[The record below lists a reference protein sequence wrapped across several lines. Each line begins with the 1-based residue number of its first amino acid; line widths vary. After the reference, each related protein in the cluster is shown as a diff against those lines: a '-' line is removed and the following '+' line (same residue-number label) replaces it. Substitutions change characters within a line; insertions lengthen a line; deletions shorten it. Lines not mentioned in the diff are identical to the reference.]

1 MRFFGIW
8 TMFVALCISVVA
20 AYYSIVGLVAIF
32 AASVIPVIIMG
43 SVLEVGKITTAVW
56 LHTYWHQAR
65 FLMKTY
71 LVIATLLLMFITSM
85 GIFGFL
91 SKAHI
96 QQAAVGTEA
105 QAQLARIET
114 TLARNTEIITRAED
128 KIVKLETADDTA
140 NAKLQSQISD
150 QERSIE
156 RIYARLG
163 TDTAQL
169 NSALEQTI
177 APYNTQVEQL
187 QTQLAK
193 LTELTQINTRDRE
206 AVRALQAFVG
216 ARPDGS
222 WGPRTAER
230 VEEFKLGLEAD
241 LANTLELIK
250 DERKST
256 SEEIARIRTIAESN
270 ASKAEELIGRL
281 SSQLGTASDLDVEAD
296 IQKQRDIISKAESE
310 TDQLIE
316 KKYEIEAETR
326 LLEAE
331 VGPVKYI
338 AELIY
343 GDQAGKDTLEQAVRW
358 VILILVAV
366 FDPLAVVLVIAGL
379 TMFEAGVA
387 KRRKEKEDANNVINT
402 TMEKSAAPEETGQ
415 DQQSDHESVQQQPN
429 EEVKEEN
436 QQHGVFIV
444 DNDDYQTKV
453 VTNGLTQKEI
463 DEMLKEQIELNHHVK
478 KVTTKNKVN
487 EIVEKMKV
495 DGVFAERVTLDDI
508 QNADNTGELEKL
520 LAQADEET
528 LAEVYKALTDQK
540 TK

>member
-1 MRFFGIW
+1 MRFFGLW
-8 TMFVALCISVVA
+8 TILVALCISVVA

-32 AASVIPVIIMG
+32 AASAIPVIIMG

-56 LHTYWHQAR
+56 LHTYWNQAG
-65 FLMKTY
+65 FLIKTY

-105 QAQLARIET
+105 QAQLVRIES
-114 TLARNTEIITRAED
+114 TLSRNTEIIQRSEE

-140 NAKLQSQISD
+140 NAKLQSQIAD

-163 TDTAQL
+163 SDTAQL

-177 APYNTQVEQL
+177 APYNTKVEQL
-187 QTQLAK
+187 QTQLIK

-206 AVRALQAFVG
+206 AVRTLQAFVG
-216 ARPDGS
+216 SRPDGA
-222 WGPRTAER
+222 WGSQTAAR
-230 VEEFKLGLEAD
+230 VEEFKLALEAE
-241 LANTLELIK
+241 LSNTLDLIK
-250 DERKST
+250 IERT
-256 SEEIARIRTIAESN
+256 ATAQEISRVRSIAESN

-281 SSQLGTASDLDVEAD
+281 SSQLGTASDLDVEVD
-296 IQKQRDIISKAESE
+296 IQKQRDIISEAEAE
-310 TDQLIE
+310 IDQLIE

-343 GDQAGKDTLEQAVRW
+343 GEQAGKDTLEQAVRW

-402 TMEKSAAPEETGQ
+402 NVEEAIGTETFARHKPVNQ
-415 DQQSDHESVQQQPN
+415 ESVQQES
-429 EEVKEEN
+429 EEILDKTEYE
-436 QQHGVFIV
+436 
-444 DNDDYQTKV
+444 TKV
-453 VTNGLTQKEI
+453 VSNGLTQKEI
-463 DEMLKEQIELNHHVK
+463 DIILREQLELNQTTRNK
-478 KVTTKNKVN
+478 LAKVRVN
-487 EIVEKMKV
+487 ETINKMKADGEWPADGKNIDDLIDV
-495 DGVFAERVTLDDI
+495 DP
-508 QNADNTGELEKL
+508 ELQDMLNK
-520 LAQADEET
+520 ADEQT
-528 LAEVYKALTDQK
+528 LAEVLDAIKKQE
-540 TK
+540 